1 MHLVLKKNTR
11 ILLQISDT
19 SIYVRNK
26 MDPKTEWVKK
36 DLEIRAKQDIQNV
49 RQKERSR
56 PILFKNATKQNS
68 VILIINNILIKQL
81 FMWPSGPLS
90 EIRKAF
96 YNPTFNLL

>member
-19 SIYVRNK
+19 PIYVRNYK

-36 DLEIRAKQDIQNV
+36 DLEIRTKQDIQNV

-56 PILFKNATKQNS
+56 PILFKNTIKQNS
-68 VILIINNILIKQL
+68 VILIINNILIK
-81 FMWPSGPLS
+81 
-90 EIRKAF
+90 
-96 YNPTFNLL
+96 